1 VNFTRFVA
9 SCSIA
14 WFPLIIGCASSSET
28 DLATQPQDA
37 GKDVAKDSPFD
48 VGSGGTG
55 GAKEAGQEAATG
67 GAGGSGGGS
76 CNVDFCP
83 TPAPPASK
91 CCVTSNGPCG
101 VDYGQ
106 GQGCQG
112 AGTGGG
118 GP

>member
-14 WFPLIIGCASSSET
+14 WLPLVIACASSSET
-28 DLATQPQDA
+28 DLATPKDA
-37 GKDVAKDSPFD
+37 GKDVAKDAPTDAS
-48 VGSGGTG
+48 GSGGTD
-55 GAKEAGQEAATG
+55 AGLEAAAG
-67 GAGGSGGGS
+67 GSGGSGGSGGGS

-83 TPAPPASK
+83 TPAPPATK
-91 CCVTSNGPCG
+91 CCVTANGPCG

-106 GQGCQG
+106 GQGCSSPG
-112 AGTGGG
+112 SGGS